1 MVGGHRICGV
11 IAAPTAAGMMELIR
25 LALRHTRTLEL
36 RLDWL
41 ESERQVALLLP
52 RIHALSSRATL
63 IVTCRR
69 REAGG
74 RFGGNIAGQLARLSA
89 ACALGCQWCDLEI
102 ETAGQLHLVKL
113 REFLSPSRLLISLH
127 DFRRTPPGLH
137 RTLRR
142 LEQAGAHAVKI
153 ATACRS
159 LADSVRVLS
168 LTRGRRHVV
177 AVPMGELGLP
187 ARVLALREG
196 SALAY
201 ASVGTSTAPGQLSL
215 QEMTNLY
222 RAHRMDRATRVFGV
236 IGNPVAHSLSPLLHN
251 TGFVKRGV
259 NAVYLPFLV
268 RDLPDFLAAIEPLG
282 IAGFSVTLPHKEK
295 MLRHLDDCDAQAA
308 AIGAVNT
315 VLVRNGR
322 LLGYNTDAAGILISL
337 QQFYGRGTR
346 LAGKRVLIFGAGGA
360 ARAAAVTLARSGAA
374 VYICARRHDRA
385 RALARIV
392 RGEAIARRH
401 MQQNHFD
408 VIINA
413 TPVGMHP
420 NSGQS
425 PLNASELDCGVVFDL
440 VYRPRQT
447 KLLRLAARRGIK
459 TISGVEMFLQQ
470 GFAQWKIWMQHT
482 PPQAP
487 MRAAVVKAL
496 ESERE
501 NRRRKAASP
510 LTPQD

>member
-1 MVGGHRICGV
+1 MQQ
-11 IAAPTAAGMMELIR
+11 IR

-41 ESERQVALLLP
+41 ESERQVALLFA
-52 RIHALSSRATL
+52 RIHPLSLRATL
-63 IVTCRR
+63 IATCRR

-74 RFGGNIAGQLARLSA
+74 RFAGDIAGHLAQLSA

-102 ETAGQLHLVKL
+102 ETANQLHTGKL
-113 REFLSPSRLLISLH
+113 RKFLSPSRLLISLH
-127 DFRRTPPGLH
+127 NFRSTPPRLH
-137 RTLRR
+137 RVLRQ
-142 LEQAGAHAVKI
+142 LKGAGAHAVKI
-153 ATACRS
+153 ATECRS
-159 LADSVRVLS
+159 VADSVRVLK
-168 LTRGRRHVV
+168 LARGRREVV
-177 AVPMGELGLP
+177 AVPMGETGLP

-201 ASVGTSTAPGQLSL
+201 ASVGPATAPGQLSL
-215 QEMTNLY
+215 EEMTNLY
-222 RAHRMDRATRVFGV
+222 RAHRLDRATRVFGV

-259 NAVYLPFLV
+259 NAVYLPLMV
-268 RDLPDFLAAIEPLG
+268 RDLRDFLEAIEPLG

-315 VLVRNGR
+315 VLVKNGR
-322 LLGYNTDAAGILISL
+322 LLGYNTDASGILISL
-337 QQFYGRGTR
+337 EQFYGRGTR
-346 LAGKRVLIFGAGGA
+346 LAGKRVLICGAGGA
-360 ARAAAVTLARSGAA
+360 ARAAAVTLARTGAA
-374 VYICARRHDRA
+374 VCICARRQDRA
-385 RALARIV
+385 RNLARVV

-401 MQQNHFD
+401 VRENHFD

-447 KLLRLAARRGIK
+447 KLLGLAARRGIK

-470 GFAQWKIWMQHT
+470 GFAQWKIWMLHT
-482 PPQAP
+482 PPEAA

-496 ESERE
+496 ENKRE
-501 NRRRKAASP
+501 NRGRKPASP
-510 LTPQD
+510 RTPQD